1 MTILVDTI
9 AQQLRLSPEDLIQ
22 RSLASF
28 LDREKR
34 TVQMDIADLQDRY
47 GTRSSVDLRTRIER
61 GEIYSH
67 PAWEEAI
74 EWEQLETY
82 LDHLQTLLAAL
93 EQ

>member
-1 MTILVDTI
+1 MTILVNTI

-22 RSLASF
+22 RSLASY

-34 TVQMDIADLQDRY
+34 AVQMDIADLQDRY
-47 GTRSSVDLRTRIER
+47 GARSSADLRVRIER

-74 EWEQLETY
+74 EWEQLEAY
-82 LDHLQTLLAAL
+82 FSHLQALLDAL

>member
-1 MTILVDTI
+1 MAVSVNTI
-9 AQQLRLSPEDLIQ
+9 AQQLHLSPEELMQ
-22 RSLASF
+22 RSLVSF
-28 LDREKR
+28 LEREKR

-47 GTRSSVDLRTRIER
+47 GTRSSAALHSRIER

-74 EWEQLETY
+74 EWEQLEAY
-82 LDHLQTLLAAL
+82 LDHLQSLLDAL